1 MSLNRW
7 GTLASVHRTMILRG
21 LQSVVPSAAGGAS
34 SDAGVGVCVCVDVLL
49 PSRTPSTHFI
59 VVKPRLL
66 VGHSSALSAAR
77 QRQVP
82 TPSHRPQAVP
92 AAD

>member
-7 GTLASVHRTMILRG
+7 STLASVHRTMILRG
-21 LQSVVPSAAGGAS
+21 FAVCRFRPLPEVHRMMQVLG
-34 SDAGVGVCVCVDVLL
+34 CVCVDVLL
-49 PSRTPSTHFI
+49 PARTPSTHFMA
-59 VVKPRLL
+59 VKPRLR
-66 VGHSSALSAAR
+66 VGHSSALSAAL

-92 AAD
+92 VAD